1 MRNLIFLVSF
11 LLLTSCQEL
20 DILGLIIPCQY
31 DAEERF
37 HQSMAYNERLGDLVL
52 ELPHDGYH
60 INVAGD
66 IHVVDETARLDS
78 FLFLT
83 RQDSLTACNLF
94 LGDIVSVN
102 EAYPLVYERLQEHY
116 RQGGDT
122 VFTIAGNHELYYNGW
137 PLYLKYFGSSIYTV
151 SLRTPEAQDLII
163 CLESTT
169 STLGK
174 YQNEWLLHVLKEIR
188 PQYRY
193 CIVATHANFF
203 DTDNS
208 NLFGSNPPVNEVL
221 RLTDLFQTYHVDAC
235 LQAHDHRAEYLY
247 FKGVRYVQTNPLK
260 MGAEPHGYLQIK
272 ADAEDLKIEIVDRL
286 RPRV

>member
-37 HQSMAYNERLGDLVL
+37 HQSMACNERLGDLVL

-60 INVAGD
+60 IHVAGD

-122 VFTIAGNHELYYNGW
+122 VFYHCRQ
-137 PLYLKYFGSSIYTV
+137 P
-151 SLRTPEAQDLII
+151 RT
-163 CLESTT
+163 
-169 STLGK
+169 
-174 YQNEWLLHVLKEIR
+174 LL
-188 PQYRY
+188 
-193 CIVATHANFF
+193 
-203 DTDNS
+203 
-208 NLFGSNPPVNEVL
+208 
-221 RLTDLFQTYHVDAC
+221 
-235 LQAHDHRAEYLY
+235 
-247 FKGVRYVQTNPLK
+247 
-260 MGAEPHGYLQIK
+260 
-272 ADAEDLKIEIVDRL
+272 
-286 RPRV
+286 